1 MPTFPLEFLRWKW
14 PLQTPS
20 GKRLML
26 LSELK
31 ENKDVAQ
38 HMAGLQRRVEEA
50 ITRVGPLRGF
60 VEILGVEGGLP

>member
-1 MPTFPLEFLRWKW
+1 
-14 PLQTPS
+14 
-20 GKRLML
+20 ML

-60 VEILGVEGGLP
+60 VEILGVEAGLP